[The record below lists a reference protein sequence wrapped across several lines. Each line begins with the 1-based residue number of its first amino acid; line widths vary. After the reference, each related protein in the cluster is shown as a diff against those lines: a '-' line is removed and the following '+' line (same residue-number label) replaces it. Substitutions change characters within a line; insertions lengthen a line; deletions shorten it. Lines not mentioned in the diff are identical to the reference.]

1 MSKVLNKLLALSSA
15 ASQLKL
21 LSRTWIIMLISTS
34 FQASFDDLF
43 VLKVLNKLLA
53 LSSAASQQ
61 KLLSGTWISM
71 LISTSSFLKIIYTVT
86 GKDVLPFIE
95 QWVHQSGCARY
106 LHFFFPI
113 PLPPF
118 NGGGVIVSFSMQLIW
133 T

>member
-34 FQASFDDLF
+34 VQASFDDLF

-61 KLLSGTWISM
+61 KLLVRTWIST
-71 LISTSSFLKIIYTVT
+71 LI
-86 GKDVLPFIE
+86 
-95 QWVHQSGCARY
+95 
-106 LHFFFPI
+106 
-113 PLPPF
+113 
-118 NGGGVIVSFSMQLIW
+118 
-133 T
+133 